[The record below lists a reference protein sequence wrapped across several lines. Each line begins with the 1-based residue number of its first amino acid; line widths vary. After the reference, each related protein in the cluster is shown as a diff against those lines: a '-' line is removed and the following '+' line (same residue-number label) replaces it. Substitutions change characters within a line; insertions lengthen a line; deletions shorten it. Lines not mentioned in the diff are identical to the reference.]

1 MSVQV
6 KFKYFGIFLSAIT
19 LISINISSTKV
30 LAQEPRIE
38 FGEAISLGTCTFGE
52 PFVGED
58 GTTYAIALDGFA
70 SENGKRER
78 CILRINTTIPNGFYA
93 DLQFFY
99 QGSTE
104 VFGEENATLSRSY
117 TFTGGATGIAKAA
130 PKTTQF
136 TTSEG
141 LFQERD
147 KFIVGSCGGLG
158 QLGINIIASS
168 SSKALLVVDD
178 LKIHV
183 DLVPCS

>member
-1 MSVQV
+1 M
-6 KFKYFGIFLSAIT
+6 KFKHFGVLLSVFT
-19 LISINISSTKV
+19 LISINVSSAKV

-38 FGEAISLGTCTFGE
+38 FGEAISLGSCTFAE

-78 CILRINTTIPNGFYA
+78 CILRINTTIPQGFYV
-93 DLQFFY
+93 DLQVFY

-104 VFGEENATLSRSY
+104 VPAGENATLSRSY
-117 TFTGGATGIAKAA
+117 TFAGGAIGIAEAA

-136 TTSEG
+136 TTSKG

-147 KFIVGSCGGLG
+147 KFIVGSCGGQG
-158 QLGINIIASS
+158 QLGMNIIASS